1 VKNDLCKV
9 LVDLKSFN
17 DFKISNAIKIF
28 NDAKNVCRA
37 FYYVAHGKINVCRAF
52 LCCGARQSPLE
63 TGPNSPACCEPS
75 IAI

>member
-1 VKNDLCKV
+1 VKNDLCKI
-9 LVDLKSFN
+9 LVDLKSFDN
-17 DFKISNAIKIF
+17 FEISNAIKIL

-52 LCCGARQSPLE
+52 LCWGARQNPLG
-63 TGPNSPACCEPS
+63 TGPNSPDRCEPS